1 MLKNKWLRTFITD
14 PATEEDM
21 RDLLEQFPAP
31 IFLQGDSNTHNPLEG
46 SEKMSKRGRMME
58 KILDRY
64 NPFVH

>member
-1 MLKNKWLRTFITD
+1 
-14 PATEEDM
+14 M